1 MKQNTEQKK
10 ENFFKR
16 NWNSFAKRLG
26 KSKRVVTGTIG
37 ILCLVILIMSVIIGK
52 KRISSNAIDPELA
65 RAMKYEQFKEEDE
78 NVDGTDNVK
87 FSAFFLRDINGDGYA
102 EKIKGTAK
110 RIDSTDNLYMELK
123 VQSEGYLKEAEIQID
138 GKNFNLQTSLV
149 KDEQLKDN
157 YISNNTKNIMFN
169 DLTNGTQKLIEG
181 KIKSAIGQDTNNY
194 TRDDNKIILTGIYV
208 GADNVEKQIRK
219 EINLAIDWYGIT
231 CATINLEVQNYE
243 GTENKIN

>member
-87 FSAFFLRDINGDGYA
+87 FSAFFLRDINGDGFY
-102 EKIKGTAK
+102 
-110 RIDSTDNLYMELK
+110 R
-123 VQSEGYLKEAEIQID
+123 
-138 GKNFNLQTSLV
+138 
-149 KDEQLKDN
+149 
-157 YISNNTKNIMFN
+157 
-169 DLTNGTQKLIEG
+169 
-181 KIKSAIGQDTNNY
+181 
-194 TRDDNKIILTGIYV
+194 
-208 GADNVEKQIRK
+208 
-219 EINLAIDWYGIT
+219 
-231 CATINLEVQNYE
+231 
-243 GTENKIN
+243 